1 MEHSMRE
8 RLNLFGISEKD
19 FPAIV
24 RLGEAVD
31 PHLDA
36 VLEGFY
42 ERAQANPE
50 TARFFD
56 SSTQMKTA
64 ESAQKRHW
72 QKLLSAQF
80 DEDYVQ
86 SCKRIGATHL
96 KIKLP
101 FKHYLSSYAY
111 ASSGLQDK
119 LARSYGWS
127 AYFRPHQMATSLNL
141 LNSLFALDT
150 ELVIDA
156 YFEEADVDAVQT
168 SFNYMSAAID
178 KLANGDL
185 NSQLT
190 AQTAPD
196 FPEKYSGLQSAWNN
210 GITSVTQTVMSIDQ
224 TVQRI
229 ATSTHKLETESSGL
243 ASRAESQAASLE
255 ETNAALTDLST
266 SVSETAKNTLEMNK
280 ITQNAKDEMSE
291 SAVAMTDA
299 GSAMDRIEKASE
311 EIRQIIGLI
320 DDIAFQT
327 NLLALNAGVEAARA
341 GEAGKGFAVVA
352 AEVRNLAGSS
362 SSAANQIKNLIRR
375 SGEEVQNGVT
385 LVENA
390 NLALAKVVERFDEVS
405 ARASTVAEAATSQSQ
420 SLKEASSA
428 VAHMDTITQQNA
440 AMAGDTSMQ
449 LKALVATAE
458 KLAAQLGHFKVED
471 ASRSHDRHAA

>member
-1 MEHSMRE
+1 MESSMRE
-8 RLNLFGISEKD
+8 RLKLFDISEAD
-19 FPAIV
+19 FPSIV
-24 RLGEAVD
+24 QLGQRVD
-31 PHLDA
+31 PYLDS
-36 VLEGFY
+36 VLDGFY
-42 ERAQANPE
+42 ERAQSNPE
-50 TARFFD
+50 TARFFE
-56 SSTQMKTA
+56 SPSQMKRA
-64 ESAQKRHW
+64 ESAQKKHW
-72 QKLLSAQF
+72 QKLMSAQF
-80 DEDYVQ
+80 DDDYVG

-111 ASSGLQDK
+111 ATSALQDK
-119 LARSYGWS
+119 LASSYGWS
-127 AYFRPHQMATSLNL
+127 AHFRPARMA
-141 LNSLFALDT
+141 NSLK
-150 ELVIDA
+150 
-156 YFEEADVDAVQT
+156 EADVESVQT
-168 SFNYMSAAID
+168 SFNYMSQVID
-178 KLANGDL
+178 KLAQGDL

-196 FPEKYSGLQSAWNN
+196 FPEKFADLRLGWNN
-210 GITSVTQTVMSIDQ
+210 GIASVAQTVASIDQ
-224 TVQRI
+224 TVQHI
-229 ATSTHKLETESSGL
+229 SASTHQLETASSGL

-266 SVSETAKNTLEMNK
+266 SVSDSAKNTLAMNE
-280 ITQNAKDEMSE
+280 ITQEAKTEMSE
-291 SAVAMTDA
+291 SALAMTDA
-299 GSAMDRIEKASE
+299 ASAMDRIEKASE

-375 SGEEVQNGVT
+375 SGEEVQSGVT

-390 NLALAKVVERFDEVS
+390 NQALRQVVERFDEVS
-405 ARASTVAEAATSQSQ
+405 SRASTVATAATNQSQ
-420 SLKEASSA
+420 SLKEASAA
-428 VAHMDTITQQNA
+428 VAQMDTITQQNA

-458 KLAAQLGHFKVED
+458 KLAEQLGHFKVNDD
-471 ASRSHDRHAA
+471 ARSHDRHAA